1 MENSLETSTDKNLLV
16 ESKNLNGNQMEI
28 SDLPIGFPCRCC
40 SELFYLEQQFFIYLF
55 MFSMTIT
62 QAAIFKKSERRDMEN
77 KELLQDLKDIDCVWK
92 SFKLKLHRMKT
103 GKGLYAAYA
112 KSN

>member
-1 MENSLETSTDKNLLV
+1 
-16 ESKNLNGNQMEI
+16 
-28 SDLPIGFPCRCC
+28 
-40 SELFYLEQQFFIYLF
+40 
-55 MFSMTIT
+55 MTIT

-92 SFKLKLHRMKT
+92 SFKLKLHRVKT
-103 GKGLYAAYA
+103 GKGLYAAYV